1 MECIKL
7 KSKSKKLHGV
17 GLIERSLDDFSW
29 VSQDLKNL
37 IQLVAWLF
45 RVFVFLGF
53 RGSENYFEGVLL

>member
-37 IQLVAWLF
+37 IRLVAWFF
-45 RVFVFLGF
+45 RVSVFLGF
-53 RGSENYFEGVLL
+53 RG